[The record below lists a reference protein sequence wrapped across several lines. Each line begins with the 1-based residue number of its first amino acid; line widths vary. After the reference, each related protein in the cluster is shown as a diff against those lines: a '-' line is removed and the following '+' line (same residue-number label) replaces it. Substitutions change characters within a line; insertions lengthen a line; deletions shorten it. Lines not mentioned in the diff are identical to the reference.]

1 MVSIRTTSSS
11 ISPNCIRINNKII
24 SINRNPTIFHNLGCI
39 IILILPKNL
48 LLITRLRST
57 RGTTILAILTMVI
70 TRCFI
75 VIEHHPRIT
84 LKRYH
89 PTAMGISLCPIA
101 CLRRGRCQAGGRC
114 GSRGSPILWIKSSRG
129 LPCILWT
136 SSLQGWSRLSV
147 WRPFP
152 SNWRRSYRTSTT
164 GWSSSEPIWLEL
176 WARIWEVWSRSCCR
190 WYSKLSRNQ
199 KGRWGNICRC
209 NSKNW
214 GLTCWG

>member
-39 IILILPKNL
+39 IILILPKNP

-75 VIEHHPRIT
+75 VTEHHPRIT

-89 PTAMGISLCPIA
+89 PTAMGI
-101 CLRRGRCQAGGRC
+101 
-114 GSRGSPILWIKSSRG
+114 
-129 LPCILWT
+129 
-136 SSLQGWSRLSV
+136 
-147 WRPFP
+147 
-152 SNWRRSYRTSTT
+152 
-164 GWSSSEPIWLEL
+164 
-176 WARIWEVWSRSCCR
+176 
-190 WYSKLSRNQ
+190 
-199 KGRWGNICRC
+199 
-209 NSKNW
+209 
-214 GLTCWG
+214 